1 MFITEIITQPVS
13 PTIVIALEEATLTCL
28 ASVDDVTY
36 SWHRV
41 KDRIPSRSIGQDNST
56 LTIPAVTPNDAGVY
70 YCKAKKGEITVESN
84 KAVLI
89 VDGKELD

>member
-13 PTIVIALEEATLTCL
+13 PTIVIALEDATLTCL
-28 ASVDDVTY
+28 ASVDDATY

-41 KDRIPSRSIGQDNST
+41 KDRIPSRSIVQDNST

>member
-1 MFITEIITQPVS
+1 MS
-13 PTIVIALEEATLTCL
+13 PTTVIALEEATLTCL
-28 ASVDDVTY
+28 ASVDDATY

-70 YCKAKKGEITVESN
+70 YCKAKKEGDYLWNPIKLYLLLTVKN
-84 KAVLI
+84 
-89 VDGKELD
+89 

>member
-13 PTIVIALEEATLTCL
+13 PTIVIALKEATLTCL
-28 ASVDDVTY
+28 ASVDDATY

-41 KDRIPSRSIGQDNST
+41 KDRIPSRSIGQDNNT
-56 LTIPAVTPNDAGVY
+56 LNIPAVTPYDAGVY
-70 YCKAKKGEITVESN
+70 YCKAKKGEITMESN